1 MDRGAWRAT
10 VHTCARVGHELVTKP
25 PPSPS
30 RKMKSQE
37 RGIEEESLA
46 SPEKW
51 HKEGKKS
58 T

>member
-1 MDRGAWRAT
+1 M
-10 VHTCARVGHELVTKP
+10 TKP
-25 PPSPS
+25 PPPPS

-51 HKEGKKS
+51 NKEGKNKLKPS
-58 T
+58 VGVE

>member
-1 MDRGAWRAT
+1 
-10 VHTCARVGHELVTKP
+10 VTKP
-25 PPSPS
+25 PPPPS